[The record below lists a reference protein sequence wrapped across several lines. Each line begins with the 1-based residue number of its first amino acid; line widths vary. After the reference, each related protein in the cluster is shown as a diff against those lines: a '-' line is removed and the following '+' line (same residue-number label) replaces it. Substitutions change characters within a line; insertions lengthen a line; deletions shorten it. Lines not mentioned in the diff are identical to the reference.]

1 MAQNNEGSWGLL
13 THGVGT
19 GLGLDSKA
27 QAQMSVVQKR
37 RALPIINSI
46 TALT

>member
-27 QAQMSVVQKR
+27 GGSKKKSSSY
-37 RALPIINSI
+37 IKNI